1 MFLIIPVIPVIGTL
15 IGIVPIVVSVAG
27 VVGGLIIAPAVLKA
41 SSNAVNLV
49 KDGKVG
55 LEVQAVIKK
64 ISDYDEQIGNIVIE
78 KDLKF
83 DNDMFTNEIKKI
95 KENTAK
101 LDEKRDELK
110 QLRATKED

>member
-1 MFLIIPVIPVIGTL
+1 MFLIIPVIPIIGTL
-15 IGIVPIVVSVAG
+15 IGIVPIAVS

-55 LEVQAVIKK
+55 LEVQAVIKR
-64 ISDYDEQIGNIVIE
+64 ISDYDEQIGNIIIE
-78 KDLKF
+78 KNLKF

-95 KENTAK
+95 KENMAK
-101 LDEKRDELK
+101 LEKKRDELK